1 MKKKSLILICAR
13 SGSKGLKNKNIKIFH
28 GKPLIYYA
36 IEIARKINKLNE
48 TFVSSD
54 SEKILNISKKFGINN
69 LIKRKKNLSLS
80 STPELE
86 VWKDFIKKNKI
97 HSDILIVLPI
107 TSPLRMVNNVKV
119 ALKKMERDFKKYD
132 FIICA
137 SKSKKNPYFNMIEQ
151 KNKKIYELVKK
162 GNFYHRQKTP
172 AVFDV
177 STVCYI
183 VKIRSLIEK
192 NFKSIFDGKIGV
204 VEIPFINSIDIDDQ
218 NDFEIAKF
226 LYKKYY

>member
-119 ALKKMERDFKKYD
+119 ALKKKWRGILK
-132 FIICA
+132 
-137 SKSKKNPYFNMIEQ
+137 NMILLFALPNQ
-151 KNKKIYELVKK
+151 KKI
-162 GNFYHRQKTP
+162 H
-172 AVFDV
+172 
-177 STVCYI
+177 I
-183 VKIRSLIEK
+183 LI
-192 NFKSIFDGKIGV
+192 
-204 VEIPFINSIDIDDQ
+204 
-218 NDFEIAKF
+218 
-226 LYKKYY
+226 